1 MRRKVPQVAARPRE
15 AILLAM
21 ALAAAPLLLGVLA
34 MSSAHSQG
42 AATPT
47 PAADGAQDRSG
58 AAAAADPI
66 KGVDAMS
73 GKDRSGPD
81 GWSWAPVSRSQ
92 GASADAPGEK
102 NTNQQHAAQQAKVPS
117 TGSQA
122 PGEDPGA
129 PLETR
134 QPGPAGTVPSS
145 PTAK

>member
-1 MRRKVPQVAARPRE
+1 MRRMVQKMGAGPRRVAVPVLAVAAV
-15 AILLAM
+15 LLAGPGSILP
-21 ALAAAPLLLGVLA
+21 AHAQ
-34 MSSAHSQG
+34 SA
-42 AATPT
+42 T
-47 PAADGAQDRSG
+47 PAADGRQDRSG

-66 KGVDAMS
+66 RGADSMS

-81 GWSWAPVSRSQ
+81 GWSWAPVSRTQ

-102 NTNQQHAAQQAKVPS
+102 KSDVQHASQQAKVPA

-129 PLETR
+129 PMPTR

-145 PTAK
+145 PSAQ